1 MGMNIRP
8 SEQLDNAIFSALDK
22 RIQCTYRLDCT
33 IANPETGYEL
43 EVYYFTGMGINQSFK
58 ENYTDLVSV
67 SIELRPSDFLT
78 VLTNYNNLTCTIIL
92 TTVDAHTFYDVED
105 IEPIIFTGRVI
116 INNPQDIMK
125 KYNFR
130 QLIEDEEDPNSDESK
145 KAVKL
150 PLSFQMMRQE
160 TYDLRRKEVNA
171 MFTDT
176 TLDKVMSYVTDQ
188 FGIEK
193 TSMKMPDN
201 MDKIKNLVIPPGQDL
216 SSVFHFLQ
224 ERFGVFGNGMSAY
237 MSDKTLHIYPPNDT
251 EASDYG
257 TTMHVIKAPANY
269 IPGEEGYHTVENG
282 EMIIVSTGGAEISNM
297 TEAGVEQSGNTQV
310 SLQADRMVDF
320 TSEMQED
327 GKVKMNENTQTLG
340 IDTKNQAQENAINAR
355 YSGETVNSYNQL
367 SNMGQYD
374 CIMATANWVA
384 ARPMFLNPGQKV
396 TFHYD
401 DENGVYTTAS
411 GVLEGI
417 SFTSSKLDKYIG
429 YPFYIFGSQM
439 VLRLKSNKRD

>member
-22 RIQCTYRLDCT
+22 RIQCTYRLECT
-33 IANPETGYEL
+33 ISNAETGFEL
-43 EVYYFTGMGINQSFK
+43 EVYYFTGMGINQSFT
-58 ENYTDLVSV
+58 ENYTDLISV

-78 VLTNYNNLTCTIIL
+78 VLTNYNNLNCTIIL
-92 TTVDAHTFYDVED
+92 TTVDAHTFYDVD
-105 IEPIIFTGRVI
+105 DLDPIIFTGRVI

-130 QLIEDEEDPNSDESK
+130 QLIEEEDDPNSEESK

-160 TYDLRRKEVNA
+160 TYDLKRKEVNA

-176 TLDKVMSYVTDQ
+176 TLDKVMSFVADQ
-188 FGIEK
+188 FGI
-193 TSMKMPDN
+193 TATNMKLPDN

-216 SSVFHFLQ
+216 SSVFHYLQ

-237 MSDKTLHIYPPNDT
+237 ISDKILHIYPPNDT
-251 EASDYG
+251 EAKDYK

-269 IPGEEGYHTVENG
+269 IPGEQGYHTVENG
-282 EMIIVSTGGAEISNM
+282 ELIVVSTGGGDIANM
-297 TEAGVEQSGNTQV
+297 TEAGVEQAGNTQV
-310 SLQADRMVDF
+310 SVQSDRMIDF
-320 TSEMQED
+320 TTTMKED
-327 GKVKMNENTQTLG
+327 GEVKMNENTQTLSL
-340 IDTKNQAQENAINAR
+340 DTKNQAQENAINAR
-355 YSGETVNSYNQL
+355 YSGETVNSFNQL

-374 CIMATANWVA
+374 CIMATLNWVS
-384 ARPMFLNPGQKV
+384 ARPMLLNPGQKL
-396 TFHYD
+396 TLHYD

-429 YPFYIFGSQM
+429 QPFYIFGSQI
-439 VLRLKSNKRD
+439 VARLKSNKRD